1 MTTQVKWNAER
12 LENNP
17 LISPETHPLAGH
29 NIQGPSLIEV
39 PQWVSNPLGRFYLYF
54 ADHKGEN
61 IGLAFADDL
70 KGPWTIHAKGA
81 LSLENSTFP
90 TVLQVEPTGFEG
102 YEIKSD
108 WAPESHT
115 WIPTLKDDATIPHI
129 ASPDVHV
136 DHGQK
141 QINMYFHGLEKF
153 QKQSTKFATSTDGL
167 NFSVNPTILGRSY
180 FRVFNYKGNSYALVM
195 PGHIYKAVDEN
206 SPFLKGPDIFNQP
219 RQRHSAVWLEG
230 DTLWVFWTQVGDVPE
245 RIYASSIDLRKDW
258 QSWQAVGQQEVLRP
272 DFEWEGSSLPLEK
285 SWRSSVNRPANQL
298 RDPALFEYG
307 NDLYLLYAI
316 CGESGIAIAKLNKE

>member
-136 DHGQK
+136 D
-141 QINMYFHGLEKF
+141 
-153 QKQSTKFATSTDGL
+153 
-167 NFSVNPTILGRSY
+167 
-180 FRVFNYKGNSYALVM
+180 
-195 PGHIYKAVDEN
+195 
-206 SPFLKGPDIFNQP
+206 
-219 RQRHSAVWLEG
+219 
-230 DTLWVFWTQVGDVPE
+230 
-245 RIYASSIDLRKDW
+245 
-258 QSWQAVGQQEVLRP
+258 
-272 DFEWEGSSLPLEK
+272 
-285 SWRSSVNRPANQL
+285 
-298 RDPALFEYG
+298 
-307 NDLYLLYAI
+307 
-316 CGESGIAIAKLNKE
+316 